1 MKTLTQVKNE
11 GNKARADLRQVYNH
25 QKEKIKQDFEKKM
38 NEKHN
43 DFKKLLKL
51 EKHYT
56 DLHRK
61 RATNFKTEAEE
72 LKVKLKG

>member
-1 MKTLTQVKNE
+1 
-11 GNKARADLRQVYNH
+11 
-25 QKEKIKQDFEKKM
+25 M

-61 RATNFKTEAEE
+61 RAANFKTEAEE
-72 LKVKLKG
+72 LKIKL